1 MHSLLIALALAL
13 PRTLAQS
20 PTDSLAEIIRARIA
34 QVPGAEVGLAFR
46 RLDDTDSLY
55 IEADTEFHAASTM
68 KVPVMI
74 ELFRQIDH
82 GRLSLDTP
90 ILVENQFKSIVDSST
105 YTLDPGDDSDS
116 AMYTLV
122 GTHVSV
128 RDLMDHMIER
138 SSNLAT
144 NTLIALA
151 GADRTTDEMRQLGAT
166 HTHVLRGVEDDK
178 AFERGLNNKI
188 SARDLATILYAIQ
201 TNRAASA
208 KSCAM
213 MRDILLHQEFSAEIP
228 AGLPPGTPVA
238 HKTGWITGHLH
249 DAAIVYPRQA
259 PAYILV
265 VLTRGIPDQNV
276 ARSLIV
282 DVSRAVYAHVAASA
296 PSASADSHGERRA
309 RGHRSPNRVAIRI
322 VTGRNDLSQQS
333 ARIARCAIHKTERDN
348 DLSWAC
354 RLQNRAAAGAPS
366 RSRSRQR
373 ACGTQLQP
381 FSSIVQPG
389 ASRESPRDALSRV
402 EAPSQVSGFASGE
415 PRPGS
420 ARARVPSARAPA

>member
-13 PRTLAQS
+13 TRTLTQS
-20 PTDSLAEIIRARIA
+20 PTDSLSAIIRARIA

-46 RLDDTDSLY
+46 RLDGTDSLY

-82 GRLSLDTP
+82 GSLSLDTP

-105 YTLDPGDDSDS
+105 YALDPGDDSDS
-116 AMYTLV
+116 AMYKLV
-122 GTHVSV
+122 GTRVSV

-282 DVSRAVYAHVAASA
+282 DISRDVYAHVAASA
-296 PSASADSHGERRA
+296 PSASADSH
-309 RGHRSPNRVAIRI
+309 
-322 VTGRNDLSQQS
+322 
-333 ARIARCAIHKTERDN
+333 
-348 DLSWAC
+348 
-354 RLQNRAAAGAPS
+354 
-366 RSRSRQR
+366 
-373 ACGTQLQP
+373 
-381 FSSIVQPG
+381 
-389 ASRESPRDALSRV
+389 
-402 EAPSQVSGFASGE
+402 
-415 PRPGS
+415 
-420 ARARVPSARAPA
+420 